1 MKLIYALFLILGL
14 CSANMPNKAP
24 IVSDTSKVLPK
35 EQKSITYFE
44 LKTALEK
51 QKGKK
56 LNFTERLATKILVK
70 KLNKATSSQKNKK
83 KPIHPDSKKAFLF
96 GLLAYLTLFLG
107 IGFILAI
114 FAIIYGIRAIGKTG
128 KKKEFRGRGLAI
140 IGLILGGF
148 PFLIG
153 LILLICLAMPIFFG
167 ISICF

>member
-35 EQKSITYFE
+35 EQKNITYFE

-56 LNFTERLATKILVK
+56 LNFKEKLATKILVK
-70 KLNKATSSQKNKK
+70 RLNTTQK
-83 KPIHPDSKKAFLF
+83 KPIHPNSKMAFLF
-96 GLLAYLTLFLG
+96 GLLAYLTMPIG
-107 IGFILAI
+107 IGFILSI
-114 FAIIYGIRAIGKTG
+114 FAIIFGIKAIGKTG

-140 IGLILGGF
+140 IGLILGSF